1 MRFET
6 KVREIGFGMARWSRG
21 ADVWNSK
28 QRHAVLTKRGSIP
41 LESIRLASIGSG
53 ARVKNCT
60 HANRSFPSRFCSSS
74 QVDDL
79 TSRCGHGR
87 CFTKQRCKFNIDL
100 FLLSKI
106 ITISM
111 EKDGIFSIRGN
122 LHEFF
127 NLNFFI
133 FDLRNERKEIHRLIS
148 STIGKN
154 IVRKFYRAH
163 CDVGEI

>member
-1 MRFET
+1 
-6 KVREIGFGMARWSRG
+6 
-21 ADVWNSK
+21 
-28 QRHAVLTKRGSIP
+28 
-41 LESIRLASIGSG
+41 
-53 ARVKNCT
+53 
-60 HANRSFPSRFCSSS
+60 
-74 QVDDL
+74 
-79 TSRCGHGR
+79 
-87 CFTKQRCKFNIDL
+87 
-100 FLLSKI
+100 
-106 ITISM
+106 M